1 MTTNFE
7 NKLTLKTIATGMARD
22 IPKREQREKR
32 RLIYEMTLTKGEH
45 KV

>member
-7 NKLTLKTIATGMARD
+7 SKITWKTTATGMARD
-22 IPKREQREKR
+22 IPKREQKEKR